1 VEITRRVIDDKTCVV
16 ALDGTLNA
24 SSAPEVKE
32 IFHQPVADEGIRQVV
47 LNLQRMHSID
57 SSGLAAQIS
66 GLKAMNAV
74 RGSLKM
80 AALQSQADHL
90 FKFTMSDQLFD
101 IFHDAH
107 KAIRS
112 FPS

>member
-1 VEITRRVIDDKTCVV
+1 MEITRRVIDDKTCVV

-24 SSAPEVKE
+24 SSAPEVNE